1 MTTSHMFDG
10 AAEPGLSRSVAQ
22 IVADAVPT
30 KPGVASTVN
39 TAVAGWPMP
48 RCAGV

>member
-10 AAEPGLSRSVAQ
+10 GAEPGLSRSVAQ

-30 KPGVASTVN
+30 NPLASKVN
-39 TAVAGWPMP
+39 TSVAGWPMP